1 MKRLLTLFS
10 LVIAVSL
17 TAFPQKITILHTND
31 MHSRLMGFGPESDY
45 TPLTTNDDH
54 TIGGFAR
61 IAGFINEH
69 KNRIPES
76 LVVVDAGD
84 FSMGTLFHTMEAET
98 GFQLRLMKKMGY
110 DVIALGNHEFDLG
123 IGNLAKM
130 VGKSA
135 EQPIPSLLLSNI
147 AFNDTA
153 SGDDSFEALYKSGVI
168 KTWRVIERNGLRL
181 GFFSLMGVEAAEV
194 APYVAPA
201 SFTDRLVKAA
211 EMVTFLRQD
220 EKADIVICL
229 SHSGIVFDPKK
240 GWTGDDVEMAEK
252 VPGIDVIISGH
263 THTDLVKP
271 LIVNDIPIV
280 QAGGEGRYIGKIEFE
295 KTPGGFK
302 FISGEII
309 PVNDQIPGDP
319 AIEKLIHSQQDLIAG
334 KLFKPHG
341 FDIDKPVVETS
352 YDLNFGEHTYLENSN
367 LGPFLA
373 DALYGYLKEN
383 SPADVVVVPAGIVRD
398 QIQKGLTGKQLPADL
413 FRIFPL
419 GLGVYDQAPGYSM
432 SKVYITGRE
441 LKTLLDAMM
450 IASKM
455 ATGNFPY
462 WSGVKYSYNGL
473 RMPLDQVYDI
483 RVGNEKDG
491 YQPVSFA
498 NDGKLYSVATN
509 SYVLNFFSLVGR
521 ITKGI
526 VKVVPKDASGQPLA
540 DLNQAVIDLD
550 PGKSGIQ
557 EAKEWIA
564 LMTYASKLPDL
575 NGNGIPDIPEKYR
588 EIIHS
593 SEKNNSINPVTLFR
607 GTNGLTVVPAVL
619 EAGLVAGLLLVIL

>member
-1 MKRLLTLFS
+1 MKRLLTLLS
-10 LVIAVSL
+10 LALAVSFSS
-17 TAFPQKITILHTND
+17 FPQKITILHTND

-45 TPLTTNDDH
+45 TPLTINDDQ

-61 IAGFINEH
+61 ISSFISE
-69 KNRIPES
+69 NRNRLPGS

-84 FSMGTLFHTMEAET
+84 FSMGTLFHTLEAET
-98 GFQLRLMKKMGY
+98 GFQLRLMKRMGY
-110 DVIALGNHEFDLG
+110 DVVALGNHEFDFG
-123 IGNLAKM
+123 IGTLAKTIA
-130 VGKSA
+130 KAA
-135 EQPIPSLLLSNI
+135 EQPVPELVLSNI
-147 AFNDTA
+147 SFNDA
-153 SGDDSFEALYKSGVI
+153 DPGDDSLEALYKNGTL

-181 GFFSLMGVEAAEV
+181 GFFSLMGVEAADV

-211 EMVTFLRQD
+211 EMVTFLRND
-220 EKADIVICL
+220 EKVDVVICL

-240 GWTGDDVEMAEK
+240 GWTGEDVEMAQK
-252 VPGIDVIISGH
+252 VAGIDLIISGH
-263 THTDLVKP
+263 THTDLIKP
-271 LIVNDIPIV
+271 LIINNVPIV
-280 QAGGEGRYIGKIEFE
+280 QAGGEGRFVGRVEIER
-295 KTPGGFK
+295 TADGVK
-302 FISGEII
+302 FLSGEII
-309 PVNDQIPGDP
+309 PVNDQMPGDP
-319 AIEKLIHSQQDLIAG
+319 AVQKLIRRQQDLIAE

-341 FDIDKPVVETS
+341 FDVNRPVVETS
-352 YDLNFGEHTYLENSN
+352 FDLNFGEHTYLETSN

-373 DALYGYLKEN
+373 DALYGYLREN
-383 SPADVVVVPAGIVRD
+383 SPADVVVVPAGITRD

-419 GLGVYDQAPGYSM
+419 GLGVYDKAPGYSM
-432 SKVYITGRE
+432 SKVYITGKE

-455 ATGNFPY
+455 ATGNYPY

-483 RVGNEKDG
+483 RVGNEKEG
-491 YQPVSFA
+491 YQPVIFSD
-498 NDGKLYSVATN
+498 NEKLYSVATN
-509 SYVLNFFSLVGR
+509 AYVLNFFSLIGR

-526 VKVVPKDASGQPLA
+526 VKVVPKDATGKPLSN
-540 DLNQAVIDLD
+540 LEEAVIDLD
-550 PGKSGIQ
+550 PSKNGIQ

-564 LMTYASKLPDL
+564 LMTWASKLPDL

-588 EIIHS
+588 EIQHS
-593 SEKNNSINPVTLFR
+593 SEKNNSLNPVTLFR

-619 EAGLVAGLLLVIL
+619 EAGVLAGLLVLIF